1 MEFVGERE
9 VGLRLLPRPPRQSS
23 VDPVERLVPLRTRP
37 VVGGTGALNQEDG
50 NPDVPRHEFA
60 RIVVAGTRT
69 QRARHRGLGKRGHET
84 PFAPGRTQLV
94 LRCGRGSRGSHDP
107 NRKDHRHR
115 EEEPDGA
122 GAHSQQNW
130 FPPSRTLASSG
141 DRRGHRRE
149 GSGPARCPKLRRRE
163 SSSSSE
169 EGERPGECH
178 SRGWGRY
185 FLVDLDL
192 TRSGRTVYVEVLP
205 RGGRVASIRRT
216 VAVAVHAFNYWVLLG
231 VRIAEGIG
239 GAFYVTSSLA
249 TLAKR
254 VPTEMR
260 GRYMGL
266 YVNALL
272 LGQIMGPVIGGVV
285 VLAWGLRAPFAV
297 YALLASAGMAVV
309 TFGLEPSAATVQG
322 GRVDWTVVKRLLRDR
337 SYVVVNIGTMG
348 AFFARAGIVST
359 AIPLF
364 IALNW
369 GAGLEEAAALAG
381 VLLTTNALAAL
392 ITQWPSGMYADRRGR
407 KLPFVTSLV
416 LAGLIAPF
424 LFFTHD
430 LASAIPVMFAYGLV
444 LGMHGPLA
452 SWTTDL
458 TPPEVMGTSMG
469 LYRTLGDIGF
479 LTGPL
484 VMSAVIELTLDSA
497 GRITI
502 APFLVAAV
510 WLVTAGLLMLL
521 ARDPVGERMR
531 AARRTIDAAGR
542 PGNSG

>member
-1 MEFVGERE
+1 M
-9 VGLRLLPRPPRQSS
+9 
-23 VDPVERLVPLRTRP
+23 
-37 VVGGTGALNQEDG
+37 
-50 NPDVPRHEFA
+50 
-60 RIVVAGTRT
+60 
-69 QRARHRGLGKRGHET
+69 
-84 PFAPGRTQLV
+84 
-94 LRCGRGSRGSHDP
+94 
-107 NRKDHRHR
+107 
-115 EEEPDGA
+115 
-122 GAHSQQNW
+122 
-130 FPPSRTLASSG
+130 
-141 DRRGHRRE
+141 
-149 GSGPARCPKLRRRE
+149 
-163 SSSSSE
+163 
-169 EGERPGECH
+169 
-178 SRGWGRY
+178 
-185 FLVDLDL
+185 
-192 TRSGRTVYVEVLP
+192 
-205 RGGRVASIRRT
+205 ASIRRT
-216 VAVAVHAFNYWVLLG
+216 VAVLSGTVFFVMVGISIINPAVPQYGRYLGASPFLAGALVGALPAARVVLDLPAGSWGDRLGNVRMMRLGLAIIALTSAVAVHAFNYWVLLA
-231 VRIAEGIG
+231 VRLAEGVG

-254 VPTEMR
+254 VPPEMR

-285 VLAWGLRAPFAV
+285 VLAWGIRAPFAV
-297 YALLASAGMAVV
+297 YAVFASIGMGLVS
-309 TFGLEPSAATVQG
+309 FGLEPSLATAQG
-322 GRVDWTVVKRLLRDR
+322 GRVDWAVVKRLLRDR

-484 VMSAVIELTLDSA
+484 VMSAVIELTLDPA

-521 ARDPVGERMR
+521 ARDPVGERVR
-531 AARRTIDAAGR
+531 AAGRTTEAAGR